1 MNKVKFEKQYDI
13 LINANGEYQDKL
25 YKMAYYFKIIAN
37 NYYKAY
43 IIDSYP
49 LKINNNSKL
58 TNKEKEEVKSLI
70 RLGDSARLAILTIK
84 ANRKSKE
91 YYDFYNFAY
100 CS

>member
-1 MNKVKFEKQYDI
+1 MNEVKFEKQY
-13 LINANGEYQDKL
+13 
-25 YKMAYYFKIIAN
+25 
-37 NYYKAY
+37 
-43 IIDSYP
+43 P
-49 LKINNNSKL
+49 HLKINNNSKL

-91 YYDFYNFAY
+91 CYDFYNFAY